1 MRTSTTD
8 HTRPRPESAGPT
20 RRRRL
25 VVSLVV
31 VAALAAVG
39 TGIAVALAVRPAP
52 TAATGPPAGGPQN
65 VATPTTT
72 SPQSSGQDQPGSGP
86 GNGGHAP
93 VLADGGYDGFVRSV
107 DVGGRTIVVDLVQ
120 VFEGQDAFKAAR
132 EDGKYAEEP
141 SPGIW
146 LPEWY
151 VRNQNPLLRTLPV
164 ARDVRIQFRG
174 SCEEF
179 PAGPPALSEL
189 GRRSAHFKEAFY
201 YHFRVEDGLV
211 RSMQEKLT
219 APAC

>member
-1 MRTSTTD
+1 
-8 HTRPRPESAGPT
+8 
-20 RRRRL
+20 

-31 VAALAAVG
+31 VAALALAAVG

-52 TAATGPPAGGPQN
+52 TAATGPPAGGP
-65 VATPTTT
+65 VAAPTTT
-72 SPQSSGQDQPGSGP
+72 TPQSSGQDQPGSGP